1 MDFISS
7 KNIFLL
13 TRDTLKLIDKRL
25 MKHGSRTGYILYKML
40 QARGGYEKYEMAE
53 LVMLATLHDIGAYK
67 TDNVGGAL
75 WFEAKDYMPHSV
87 YGYLFLKYLSP
98 MEEKSKI
105 VLYHHIDYSRFRDVV
120 YTYKDEAAFLAL
132 AEKADIYREALGD
145 KFDFSLLEKYADSK
159 YSKEAVALFKKADRD
174 CNIFEQIRTE
184 AYEKEL
190 DELMDFIMFT
200 NEEKKRY
207 MEMLMYCLGLC
218 APSKVI
224 DSVTAICISEELAQR
239 LYLSQE
245 EIEKLYYGALLHD
258 IGMLAIPKDVVD
270 VRRSLTTEETKSM
283 RIHVEIS
290 EKILKNRLAED
301 VLKIAAAHHERL
313 DGSGYPKGLKDAEMN
328 LSQKILQVADTVTG
342 LVNERIYKEVFHKE
356 QVVELLRREADLR
369 HFSKQVVDTM
379 ILFYDEIMEKVEIES
394 KQILLL
400 HKKLELQYE
409 QVHQKFTKKQTGENK

>member
-25 MKHGSRTGYILYKML
+25 MKHGSRTGYILYKMM

-67 TDNVGGAL
+67 TDNVGEAL
-75 WFEAKDYMPHSV
+75 WYEAKGYMPHSV

-98 MEEKSKI
+98 MEEKSRI
-105 VLYHHIDYSRFRDVV
+105 VLYHHIDYNQFKDMV

-132 AEKADIYREALGD
+132 AEKIDIYREALGE
-145 KFDFSLLEKYADSK
+145 KFDISLLEKYAGVK
-159 YSKEAVALFKKADRD
+159 YSREALELFKKADGD
-174 CNIFEQIRTE
+174 CNIFEQIQTE

-218 APSKVI
+218 TPSKVV
-224 DSVTAICISEELAQR
+224 DSVTSICISEELAER
-239 LYLSQE
+239 LYLSRE
-245 EIEKLYYGALLHD
+245 DTEKLYYGALLHD
-258 IGMLAIPKDVVD
+258 IGMLAIPKDVIEVK
-270 VRRSLTTEETKSM
+270 RSLTEKETRGM
-283 RIHVEIS
+283 RAHVEIS
-290 EKILKNRLAED
+290 EKILKNRLAGE
-301 VLKIAAAHHERL
+301 VLDIVTAHHERL

-342 LVNERIYKEVFHKE
+342 LVNERIYKEVFSKE
-356 QVVELLRREADLR
+356 QVIELLRREADVR

-394 KQILLL
+394 EQILLL
-400 HKKLELQYE
+400 HKKLELQYK
-409 QVHQKFTKKQTGENK
+409 QVHAKFNKKQTGEKK